1 MKITNSFPNE
11 IPKNWSTLSKLIKKK
26 KNEPKIINEN
36 DLQIYIV
43 TWNIHGKKPLK
54 HHLDLILP
62 KDKYYDMYII
72 STQECMR
79 SIESSFFN
87 DSKEEWIKL
96 LKEYFDNSYINLID
110 EKLSAFHISVFV
122 FSKIVNKFKNLQ
134 VSKVKT
140 GFLNIMSNKGAVSVA
155 MEYLTKKLCFI
166 CCHLSHGFGNS
177 NKRNKDFERIN
188 SKLDF
193 EPYENNNND
202 NNNIN
207 NNNINNNIN
216 KIENNN
222 EHKTDYFDIVFWTG
236 DFNYIL
242 NGNKEEINKMIKEK
256 NYFVLKEYDQLNQEI
271 RSHRIDIDDFEEG
284 DIHFLPTYKFKDDS
298 DEYVDYR
305 IPGFNDRILYKSK
318 IISDLELCKYS
329 CIDEVHFSDHKP
341 VYAIFKL
348 NYSEKQSKKFSV
360 IRKDKACCIF

>member
-1 MKITNSFPNE
+1 MKITNSYPNE

-26 KNEPKIINEN
+26 KNEKKIINEN

-79 SIESSFFN
+79 TIEASFFN
-87 DSKEEWIKL
+87 DSKEEWINL
-96 LKEYFDNSYINLID
+96 LKEYFDNSYINLIN
-110 EKLSAFHISVFV
+110 ENFSAFHISVFV

-140 GFLNIMSNKGAVSVA
+140 GFLNLMSNKGAVSVA

-166 CCHLSHGFGNS
+166 CCHLSHGYDNA
-177 NKRNKDFERIN
+177 NKRNNDFKRIN
-188 SKLDF
+188 SNLDF
-193 EPYENNNND
+193 VPYENND
-202 NNNIN
+202 NN
-207 NNNINNNIN
+207 N

-222 EHKTDYFDIVFWTG
+222 ENKTDYFDIVFWSG

-242 NGNKEEINKMIKEK
+242 SGNKEEINKMIKEK
-256 NYFVLKEYDQLNQEI
+256 NYFELKEYDQLNQEI
-271 RSHRIDIDDFEEG
+271 RTHRIDIDDFEEG
-284 DIHFLPTYKFKDDS
+284 DIHFLPTYKFKEESDDY
-298 DEYVDYR
+298 EEFR
-305 IPGFNDRILYKSK
+305 NPGFNDRILYKTK
-318 IISDLELCKYS
+318 NISDLELCKYS
-329 CIDEVHFSDHKP
+329 CIDEIHFSDHKP

-348 NYSEKQSKKFSV
+348 NYSARESKKSV
-360 IRKDKACCIF
+360 IRKNKACCIF